1 VIARAH
7 HLQDER
13 LFDGYLAERGGDTMD
28 PPVAEHLADC
38 GECRA
43 RYTELVRFMD
53 GVRAEADAE
62 TDEVFTPER
71 LRAQQLKI
79 ARRIEPL
86 GRAARVIE
94 FPGRFVSRHMNGP
107 SARGVTRWAYAS
119 AAAALVVGVGLG
131 VFYDSGWRLVRRA
144 NQMTASARQLNP
156 QLPAP
161 IAPAATSGTAPAH
174 EASDEAFLSD
184 LEVALERPRTRELQP
199 FDALTPHV
207 REFR

>member
-1 VIARAH
+1 MIARAH

-13 LFDGYLAERGGDTMD
+13 LFDGYLAERVGDTMD

-53 GVRAEADAE
+53 SVRAEADAD

-71 LRAQQLKI
+71 LRAQQLQI

-94 FPGRFVSRHMNGP
+94 FPGRFVSRHMNV
-107 SARGVTRWAYAS
+107 SRARGVTRWAYAS

-131 VFYDSGWRLVRRA
+131 VFYDSGWRSVRRA
-144 NQMTASARQLNP
+144 SQTSFSARQLNTARP
-156 QLPAP
+156 VSVV
-161 IAPAATSGTAPAH
+161 PAATSGTAPAR

-184 LEVALERPRTRELQP
+184 LEVALERPHTVELQP